1 MEALIDNERGMMNAE
16 ERIRDTIAKV
26 MITKIPVGF
35 GINLDEVT
43 KAILSI
49 DPKELIKYSFCGT
62 VEYPTVNIE
71 WKE

>member
-1 MEALIDNERGMMNAE
+1 MNAE
-16 ERIRDTIAKV
+16 EK
-26 MITKIPVGF
+26 ITEILERCLYHDAPS
-35 GINLDEVT
+35 LA